1 VVVDG
6 VVVSSPVFNSV
17 LLCSD
22 IIIMRRLYLYVI
34 PNDDI
39 LMSKRPIKAVLELLN
54 WERL

>member
-34 PNDDI
+34 PNDD
-39 LMSKRPIKAVLELLN
+39 LS
-54 WERL
+54 